1 MCCIICHGPEI
12 KLQQVDEIIKFGSDI
27 MLITLNLQACTQCG
41 ERYYSRE
48 AMKAIESMRDGDK
61 VRRHEIDAEPV
72 GVVLRAK
79 AA

>member
-1 MCCIICHGPEI
+1 MRCIICHGPEI

-27 MLITLNLQACTQCG
+27 MLITLSLQVCTQCG

-48 AMKAIESMRDGDK
+48 AMKTIESMRDK